1 MFSAWDD
8 IRKAKKARKA
18 SDIFL
23 ERIEIPTEKNYADRR
38 KYSRIIYY
46 KMKKF

>member
-1 MFSAWDD
+1 MFCAWDN

-18 SDIFL
+18 SDIFW
-23 ERIEIPTEKNYADRR
+23 ERIEMPEVKNNADRR

-46 KMKKF
+46 KMK